1 MRKLIKI
8 SILFYFL
15 FLHLAFANET
25 SDCEYLASVAEEKK
39 DLPAGI
45 LSSISNVEAGR
56 IVGSNP
62 KRGWPWTVNHSGEGL
77 FFENKLDAVKY
88 VRSHLEIGDINM
100 DVGCMQISLKWHS
113 NQFSSL
119 EEAFDPKLNINYAA
133 VFLKKLFNDH
143 GDWNLAIKHYHSADP
158 NKNIKYH
165 EKVLSAW
172 GMEKNTNQLKPL
184 QVIKANLTL
193 PMLKPNLKILDKTK
207 KLKVDQ
213 SLIKKNT
220 NLKSENNTVI
230 DNQDKNVVSSQR
242 KSKNSS
248 FIDERWDLVLKFRKE
263 FKNY

>member
-25 SDCEYLASVAEEKK
+25 SDCEYLASVVEEQK

-56 IVGSNP
+56 IIGKNP

-77 FFENKLDAVKY
+77 FFENKLDAINY

-143 GDWNLAIKHYHSADP
+143 GDWNQAIKHYHSADP

-172 GMEKNTNQLKPL
+172 GMEKSINQLKPL
-184 QVIKANLTL
+184 QLIKANLTL
-193 PMLKPNLKILDKTK
+193 PMLKPNLKILEKTK
-207 KLKVDQ
+207 ELNGDQ

-220 NLKSENNTVI
+220 NLTSKNNTVI
-230 DNQDKNVVSSQR
+230 DNEDKNVVKSQK
-242 KSKNSS
+242 KSKNPS
-248 FIDERWDLVLKFRKE
+248 FINERWDLVLKFRKE

>member
-1 MRKLIKI
+1 MRQLIKL

-15 FLHLAFANET
+15 LPYLVFANT
-25 SDCEYLASVAEEKK
+25 LSDCEYLASVVEEKK

-88 VRSHLEIGDINM
+88 VRSHLEVGDINM

-133 VFLKKLFNDH
+133 AFLKELFNVH

-172 GMEKNTNQLKPL
+172 GMEKNTNQLETL
-184 QVIKANLTL
+184 QLIKANLTL
-193 PMLKPNLKILDKTK
+193 PMLKPNLKILEKTK
-207 KLKVDQ
+207 ELKVDQ
-213 SLIKKNT
+213 SIIKKNINST
-220 NLKSENNTVI
+220 SKDNTVI
-230 DNQDKNVVSSQR
+230 DNQDKHLDNSQR
-242 KSKNSS
+242 KSKNPS
-248 FIDERWDLVLKFRKE
+248 FINDRWDLVLKFRKE
-263 FKNY
+263 FKNH